1 MKMRNTKIVIL
12 VIATVFALAYSGCSE
27 PNPGVGQLSEQLE
40 KLQVSRSGGRVE
52 TISFAQAMDW
62 HHKHE
67 TPHAHAS
74 ESAHSHE
81 HDDDDEICVGI
92 ATGYQAIRFATGKL
106 FAGQTPG
113 DSDFEMSVAG
123 AMRGVWDVMTLY
135 AGRKLNRSQKRQKKM
150 SLAGFVF
157 TAKRLSNGAT
167 LTFSL
172 RPGLIPAEFFAMKN
186 RGVTCGDA
194 ALERLKKKAA
204 LKILSLPPEECFEI
218 LQ

>member
-1 MKMRNTKIVIL
+1 MKTRNTKIVTL
-12 VIATVFALAYSGCSE
+12 VIAAVFAIAHPGCST
-27 PNPGVGQLSEQLE
+27 PDPGVGQLSEQLE
-40 KLQVSRSGGRVE
+40 KLRVRRSGGRVE

-67 TPHAHAS
+67 TPHADA
-74 ESAHSHE
+74 AHSHE
-81 HDDDDEICVGI
+81 DHDEEICVGI

-113 DSDFEMSVAG
+113 DSDLEMSVAG

-135 AGRKLNRSQKRQKKM
+135 AGRKLKRSQTRQKKM
-150 SLAGFVF
+150 SLAGFAF
-157 TAKRLSNGAT
+157 TATRLSSGAT

-172 RPGLIPAEFFAMKN
+172 RRGLIPPEFFAMKN

-204 LKILSLPPEECFEI
+204 LKILSLPPEKCFEVS
-218 LQ
+218 Q